1 MIHCQKINGK
11 IKHQVVLI
19 EQSDLCTAIT
29 NIYDQVYQG
38 LIFYALTDIQSADRM
53 GERPD

>member
-1 MIHCQKINGK
+1 MIDGN
-11 IKHQVVLI
+11 IKHQVMLI
-19 EQSDLCTAIT
+19 EQSDFCTTIT

-53 GERPD
+53 C